1 MGSSSRLVDWRG
13 RPVNTKR
20 HGGVRASIFIH
31 ALVLLSNAANI
42 ATIMNLVS
50 YLRGTM
56 HMEVAEASTTASN
69 FFAALQMFSIPA
81 AFLADSYI
89 KRFYTVLIFGPI
101 EILGYILLAVQAHV
115 PSLHPPPCSP
125 TATGPQTCEPVR
137 GSNLSLLLLG
147 LYLIPIGDGAARA
160 CLPALGGD
168 QFDTADPVE
177 KRQETSFFNWY
188 TFAVSSGGFVGLVL
202 IVWVENRRG
211 WDIGF
216 TLCALCVLLGMLIW
230 IAGFPFYRNQMPGG
244 SAITRILQVLVVS
257 FKNRKVQL
265 PENTIEQK
273 QVMSPDDHDVLEE
286 LQRTEGFRCLE
297 KSTVD
302 TGETGPWSLC
312 TVTQVEETKIV
323 LRMVPIFLS
332 AILGY
337 IPVPVI
343 LNFTVQQGNTMD
355 TKLGSIHI
363 SPATLFVIPTVFQ
376 MVILVLYDR
385 FIVPFLRRITGY
397 VGGVTHLQRIGIGF
411 LSAALATGVA
421 ALVEAKRKRVAEEN
435 GLMDAATGIPMS
447 VFWLTVQFFLLGVVD
462 VTSFVGLLEFF
473 YSEASDGMKSVGSS
487 IFYCILGVSAWLGSL
502 LIQVA
507 NRVTRR
513 GDGTG
518 GWLDGSNLNMG
529 RLDRFYWLLAV
540 LELVSLFIYMFFA
553 RRYVYRNNQRAV
565 DANDTKAPFEGAAG
579 DLII

>member
-1 MGSSSRLVDWRG
+1 MGSSSGLVDWRG

-42 ATIMNLVS
+42 ASIMNLVS

-56 HMEVAEASTTASN
+56 HMGVAEASTTASN
-69 FFAALQMFSIPA
+69 FFASLQMFSIPA

-89 KRFYTVLIFGPI
+89 KRFYTVLIFVPI

-125 TATGPQTCEPVR
+125 TGQQTCKPVS

-177 KRQETSFFNWY
+177 KRQEASFFNWY

-211 WDIGF
+211 WDVGF
-216 TLCALCVLLGMLIW
+216 TVCALCVLLGMLIW

-257 FKNRKVQL
+257 FKKRKVQL
-265 PENTIEQK
+265 PESASELK
-273 QVMSPDDHDVLEE
+273 KMSQDDHNIIPEE

-332 AILGY
+332 SILGY
-337 IPVPVI
+337 IPVPLI

-385 FIVPFLRRITGY
+385 FIVPSLRKITGY

-421 ALVEAKRKRVAEEN
+421 AIVEMKRKSVAEEN
-435 GLMDAATGIPMS
+435 SLMDATTGIPIS

-473 YSEASDGMKSVGSS
+473 YSEASNGMKSAGSS

-513 GDGTG
+513 ADGTG
-518 GWLDGSNLNMG
+518 GWLDGTNLNMG
-529 RLDRFYWLLAV
+529 KLDRFYWLLAV
-540 LELVSLFIYMFFA
+540 IELVSLFIYMFFA
-553 RRYVYRNNQRAV
+553 RRYVYRNNQKVV
-565 DANDTKAPFEGAAG
+565 DAQDTKDTSEGAAG